1 MCVYAMGRHLNIR
14 YVQSNST
21 LQSERGRMH
30 NSPIFHNSPFVVYS
44 FLDLHTITN
53 NSILTFH
60 PLVYSIICCRQIYIK
75 QAYYEVF
82 D

>member
-30 NSPIFHNSPFVVYS
+30 NSPIFHISQFVVYR
-44 FLDLHTITN
+44 F
-53 NSILTFH
+53 
-60 PLVYSIICCRQIYIK
+60 
-75 QAYYEVF
+75 
-82 D
+82 